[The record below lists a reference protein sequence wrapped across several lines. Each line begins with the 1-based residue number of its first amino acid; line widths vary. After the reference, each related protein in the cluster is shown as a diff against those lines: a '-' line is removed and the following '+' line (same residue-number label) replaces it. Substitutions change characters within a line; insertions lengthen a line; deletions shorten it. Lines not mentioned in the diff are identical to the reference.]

1 MTDSAYAM
9 DEHWKLEGLQ
19 VTTGM
24 SGIPTATVTMVG
36 PDGVGRFVAATGE
49 GPVDAVYKAI
59 DRLIGVKLNLET
71 YGMQAVTEGI
81 DALATTR
88 VTVTPQAG
96 PNDMVQSTTI
106 NSQSGQV
113 QVRRYGGQRYT
124 RADRNRCFRR
134 CPKAVVPRQDAA
146 VA

>member
-1 MTDSAYAM
+1 
-9 DEHWKLEGLQ
+9 
-19 VTTGM
+19 M

-88 VTVTPQAG
+88 VTVSP
-96 PNDMVQSTTI
+96 
-106 NSQSGQV
+106 
-113 QVRRYGGQRYT
+113 QVRE
-124 RADRNRCFRR
+124 
-134 CPKAVVPRQDAA
+134 PPRGLRS
-146 VA
+146 V